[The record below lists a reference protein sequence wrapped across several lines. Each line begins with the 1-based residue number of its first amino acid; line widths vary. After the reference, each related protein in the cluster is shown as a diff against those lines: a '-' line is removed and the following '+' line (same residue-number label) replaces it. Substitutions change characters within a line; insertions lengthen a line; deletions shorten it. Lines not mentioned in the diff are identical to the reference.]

1 MIENFLPIKNSFI
14 CNIMKMW
21 QIKHYLYI
29 GMNDKYAKYFA

>member
-21 QIKHYLYI
+21 HIKHYFI
-29 GMNDKYAKYFA
+29 GMNDKYAKYIV